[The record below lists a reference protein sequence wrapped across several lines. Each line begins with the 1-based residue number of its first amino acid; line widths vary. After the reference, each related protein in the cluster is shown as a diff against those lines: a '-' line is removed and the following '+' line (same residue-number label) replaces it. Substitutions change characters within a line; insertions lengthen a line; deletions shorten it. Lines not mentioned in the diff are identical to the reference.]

1 MAIGRVQWR
10 PAGRLAERL
19 PHLYDLLR
27 STCAWRSA
35 ATVGGGDLTHAHIAP
50 LQGAIIHLLAFHKEL
65 GWLIAATAVLGAVY
79 TLIAPSL
86 TARFLARAA
95 PRMAPSPAV
104 TLIKPLHHEPAG
116 LAQALESFCVQDYRG
131 PVQIL
136 FGVADADDPA
146 AEVVRALQARRPDL
160 DIGLII
166 EPRSHGVNRKVS
178 NLINIAA
185 AAKHGILVL
194 SDADIRVPRDYLSI
208 VVAALE
214 RPGVGAVTCFYSGEG
229 MAGIWSTL
237 SAMAI
242 NYHFLP
248 NAILGKTIG
257 MADPCFGST
266 IALTRDTLRAVGGFE
281 SVADKLADDF
291 ELGARVRKLGLTIA
305 TPPMAVT
312 HDCTDASLG
321 GLVHHEI
328 RWGRTVRIIDPM
340 GYVGS
345 LITNPLP
352 LAVIAAALLGFSLP
366 SLGLIFT
373 ILMLRIALKFR
384 IDGATG
390 ERAGPWWLLP
400 ARDVLSFCVFLGSFT
415 GATVD
420 WQGRRFRGERDGA
433 LSHT

>member
-1 MAIGRVQWR
+1 V
-10 PAGRLAERL
+10 
-19 PHLYDLLR
+19 
-27 STCAWRSA
+27 
-35 ATVGGGDLTHAHIAP
+35 
-50 LQGAIIHLLAFHKEL
+50 EL
-65 GWLIAATAVLGAVY
+65 GWLIAAVALLGAAY
-79 TLIAPSL
+79 TLVAPSL
-86 TARFLARAA
+86 TTRFLSKTAQRSTPA
-95 PRMAPSPAV
+95 PAV
-104 TLIKPLHHEPAG
+104 TLIKPLHHEPLG

-146 AEVVRALQARRPDL
+146 ADVVRTLQARRPDL
-160 DIGLII
+160 DIELIV

-178 NLINIAA
+178 NLINIAGA
-185 AAKHGILVL
+185 ARHDVLVL
-194 SDADIRVPRDYLSI
+194 SDADIRVPPDYLTV

-229 MAGIWSTL
+229 VAGFWSTL

-266 IALTRDTLRAVGGFE
+266 IALTRATLRAAGGFE

-291 ELGARVRKLGLTIA
+291 ELGARVRRLGLTIA

-312 HDCTDASLG
+312 HDCTDTSLA
-321 GLVHHEI
+321 GLVDHEI
-328 RWGRTVRIIDPM
+328 RWGRTVRIIDPV
-340 GYVGS
+340 GYLGS

-352 LAVIAAALLGFSLP
+352 LAVIAAALLGFSP
-366 SLGLIFT
+366 ASLGLIFT
-373 ILMLRIALKFR
+373 ILMLRIALKIR

-400 ARDVLSFCVFLGSFT
+400 ARDVLSFGVFLASFT
-415 GATVD
+415 GETVD